1 MKNKKN
7 PARFCIQFDMNNSKH
22 REAVS
27 YLNDKGRNTAEYIA
41 NTICFYESNMFSNKV
56 VKDRE
61 MPPLPDESS
70 KANNETN
77 NFDFN
82 CIAESLNNFRK

>member
-41 NTICFYESNMFSNKV
+41 NTICFYESNMFGSKV

-61 MPPLPDESS
+61 MPPSDCVKSQIEMIFLLYF
-70 KANNETN
+70 A
-77 NFDFN
+77 
-82 CIAESLNNFRK
+82 